1 MMAET
6 LVVIGSGVMGRGIA
20 YAGALGGFKVRLVD
34 VRPDILHQAENI
46 IGSVME
52 KGLARGKINGADAER
67 IKANIEYTVDLP
79 AVAGSADVIIE
90 AVPEKMEIKKEVF
103 EKMDR
108 FAPAGCILA
117 TNTST
122 MSLGSSPAVALAKK
136 TGMSQEWLH
145 CSPGF
150 RSKPPAQP
158 LTAYADQASMLS
170 ILQRKRLWLVYI
182 AGGTESMT
190 RAPFVMAK
198 PENGYPRGNLEMF
211 DTTIRWRFVNEK
223 LKKMYGTDSMPE
235 TAENVAKQFHIS
247 REAQDAFAFT
257 SQMRAKVAIEANR
270 FQDEIVPV
278 VYTDQKGESVS
289 VIRDEHPRPDTTPE
303 KLARLKPLF
312 AGGQIAGLIE
322 DCPSVAQLLEEMV
335 KEARAV
341 LTRSMARL

>member
-1 MMAET
+1 MAET

-122 MSLGSSPAVALAKK
+122 MSPTEIGSFTTRPASVIAMHFFNPVHKMPLVEIIRGLETSDETVQRAEKAAEKMGKETVIVNEFPGFVTSRISCLVGNEAFCMLQEGVGTAEEIDKAIKLGLNFPMGPFELADLVGLDARLNNLRHLHEKLGEKYRPAPLLEKYVKAGRLGRK
-136 TGMSQEWLH
+136 TGK
-145 CSPGF
+145 G
-150 RSKPPAQP
+150 
-158 LTAYADQASMLS
+158 
-170 ILQRKRLWLVYI
+170 VYD
-182 AGGTESMT
+182 
-190 RAPFVMAK
+190 
-198 PENGYPRGNLEMF
+198 Y
-211 DTTIRWRFVNEK
+211 TTVE
-223 LKKMYGTDSMPE
+223 
-235 TAENVAKQFHIS
+235 
-247 REAQDAFAFT
+247 
-257 SQMRAKVAIEANR
+257 
-270 FQDEIVPV
+270 
-278 VYTDQKGESVS
+278 GE
-289 VIRDEHPRPDTTPE
+289 
-303 KLARLKPLF
+303 
-312 AGGQIAGLIE
+312 
-322 DCPSVAQLLEEMV
+322 
-335 KEARAV
+335 
-341 LTRSMARL
+341 